1 MKKILVIEDDKAVRR
16 GISDN
21 LTNEHFEVLACG
33 DGKEGYEMAR
43 KNAVDLIILDIML
56 PSMNGNEVC
65 KQLRQD
71 GVQTPILMLTSKK
84 EEVDKVL
91 GLELGADDYLTKPFG
106 VRELIA
112 RIKAIL
118 RRQSAMTVELT
129 ELSFGDIHVDFK
141 KQEARKGTKKLKLS
155 SKEFE
160 LLRYLAEREGEVVSR
175 ADLLE
180 EVWGYEVTPT
190 TRTVDNFILSLRK
203 KIELNPSK
211 PKHLL
216 TVHTA
221 GYKFRR

>member
-91 GLELGADDYLTKPFG
+91 GLELGADDYVTKPFG
-106 VRELIA
+106 TRELVA
-112 RIKAIL
+112 RIKALL
-118 RRQSAMTVELT
+118 RRQAETRKELSELT
-129 ELSFGDIHVDFK
+129 FGDVYVDFK
-141 KQEARKGTKKLKLS
+141 KQEAAKGKKSLRMS
-155 SKEFE
+155 AKEFQ
-160 LLRYLAEREGEVVSR
+160 LLKYFAEREGQVVSR
-175 ADLLE
+175 DQLLSD
-180 EVWGYEVTPT
+180 VWGYEETPT
-190 TRTVDNFILSLRK
+190 TRTVDNYILSLRK
-203 KIELNPSK
+203 KIEPNSAK

-216 TVHTA
+216 TVYTS
-221 GYKFRR
+221 GYKFVK